1 MAHYSPRDLGPADK
15 NTTGRRN
22 AVWRT
27 CPALAL
33 ALASCV
39 SYEPAPL
46 DVSEVLRALEVRAWA
61 PSEAPD
67 SPASDVGFR
76 PEELAAFAVTANPGL
91 SARRAEV
98 GVGRALLV
106 EAGLLPDP
114 ELGWDAMDVLA
125 SRIVDGTSDSVDVLS
140 GLGLMFPLPR
150 PGERD
155 ARVGAA
161 EWRVEETRRRIARA
175 EWNLTRDVYLACE
188 EVHAAHQL
196 LAQTRTL
203 VEVAESTNDY
213 FRRARDAGTATGIQA
228 NLALG
233 ELQAMRLEEV
243 RAEARAHQGRQDLN
257 ALLGLPP
264 GYVLEVRA
272 AAEDPSLH
280 DLLRRSPEELTRDA
294 VLRRPDLAELEA
306 RYRGSEEGVRLAVA
320 RQYPMVSIGTG
331 IGLELPVFSRWGRP
345 AIDTA
350 LARREQV
357 GRELA
362 AAVHAARAEI
372 ASAHTLWQ
380 LADRELALVEN
391 ELLPNAEQNLE
402 LAQESFR
409 QGELTLLETLALQRA
424 LVEARTRHAEVRAQK
439 RKRAWSLLAASG
451 LLLDHDPENET
462 DDEEDS
468 Q

>member
-1 MAHYSPRDLGPADK
+1 MALYSPRDLGREDK
-15 NTTGRRN
+15 ENTGWRN
-22 AVWRT
+22 AVRRA

-46 DVSEVLRALEVRAWA
+46 DVSEVLRDLEAREWVS
-61 PSEAPD
+61 SELPD
-67 SPASDVGFR
+67 SPTADGGFR
-76 PEELAAFAVTANPGL
+76 PAELAAFAVTANPRL
-91 SARRAEV
+91 SALRADV

-125 SRIVDGTSDSVDVLS
+125 SRIVDGTSDSVDALS
-140 GLGLMFPLPR
+140 GLGLMFPLQR

-161 EWRVEETRRRIARA
+161 EWSVEETRRRVAKA
-175 EWNLTRDVYLACE
+175 EWDLARDVYVASE
-188 EVHAAHQL
+188 EVHAARQL

-203 VEVAESTNDY
+203 VEVGESTNDY
-213 FRRARDAGTATGIQA
+213 FRRAREAGTATGIQA

-233 ELQAMRLEEV
+233 ELQAIRLEEV
-243 RAEARAHQGRQDLN
+243 RAEARARQARQDLN
-257 ALLGLPP
+257 VLLGLPP
-264 GYVLEVRA
+264 DHPLEVFVEA
-272 AAEDPSLH
+272 ADPSEH
-280 DLLRRSPEELTRDA
+280 ALLSRSPEELTRHA

-306 RYRGSEEGVRLAVA
+306 RYRGAEESVRLAVA

-331 IGLELPVFSRWGRP
+331 ISLEFPVFSRWGRP

-350 LARREQV
+350 IARREQV
-357 GRELA
+357 SRELA
-362 AAVHAARAEI
+362 AAVHQARAEI
-372 ASAHTLWQ
+372 AAAHTQWQ
-380 LADRELALVEN
+380 FADRELALIES
-391 ELLPNAEQNLE
+391 ELLPNAEQSLE

-409 QGELTLLETLALQRA
+409 QGEVTPLETLALLTA
-424 LVEARTRHAEVRAQK
+424 LVEARTRHTEVGAQR

-451 LLLDHDPENET
+451 LLLHAPENET
-462 DDEEDS
+462 DDDEEDS